1 MSTIGVMGCICPIF
15 GKSLSTSG
23 DTIRSSLTPF
33 SPILNVFLATGHFRV
48 LAFYWV
54 MVVFGDGSFCFV
66 KRSQWMLMKERLER
80 SDPKALRF

>member
-1 MSTIGVMGCICPIF
+1 
-15 GKSLSTSG
+15 
-23 DTIRSSLTPF
+23 
-33 SPILNVFLATGHFRV
+33 LATGHFRV